1 MGDFMVY
8 VYVLEGVDT
17 GKRYVGIT
25 NNLDR
30 RLIEHRSKRTKGGQL
45 LGDFTLLH
53 VEHFR
58 NYNVARK
65 REIFLKSGQGRKLLT
80 ERYPRT
86 RPA

>member
-1 MGDFMVY
+1 MVY

-17 GKRYVGIT
+17 EKRYVGIT

-30 RLIEHRSKRTKGGQL
+30 RLTEHRGKRTKGGQL

-53 VEHFR
+53 VEHFSS
-58 NYNVARK
+58 YNAARK

-80 ERYPRT
+80 ERRPRT
-86 RPA
+86 RPAKGG

>member
-1 MGDFMVY
+1 MVY

-45 LGDFTLLH
+45 LDDFTLLH